1 MRKKICFII
10 NPISGIGK
18 QKVVETLIA
27 KLFNSHDFEVEIK
40 YTTHA
45 KHATTLSRNA
55 VLEKFDTVVAI
66 GGDGSVN
73 EVSCGLIQSGVKLG
87 IVPCGS
93 GNGFARHLGIPMDL
107 KKSLELI
114 RNGNFI
120 MCDTVKA
127 NEEYFVNIAG
137 LGFDAQVAH
146 LFADYG
152 KRGLMSYVKII
163 FNHYFQSEEQ
173 TFSFEINNSKQV
185 EKAFIFSVANASQ
198 YGNNATIS
206 PLSNIQ
212 DGKIE
217 LVLLKKIP
225 FYLLPITAFRLF
237 NKSLKDSTYYQHYS
251 ASKVKVVAPSGKIH
265 LDGEAIETDSE
276 ITFEVL
282 PLSLAVLVP

>member
-18 QKVVETLIA
+18 QKVVEPLIEQV
-27 KLFNSHDFEVEIK
+27 FSSHDFEVEIK

-55 VLEKFDTVVAI
+55 VIEKFDTVVAV

-73 EVSCGLIQSGVKLG
+73 EVSCGLIHSDVKLG

-93 GNGFARHLGIPMDL
+93 GNGFARHLGIPMDIT
-107 KKSLELI
+107 KSLELI
-114 RNGNFI
+114 RKGNFI
-120 MCDTVKA
+120 KCDTVKA

-146 LFADYG
+146 LFAHYG
-152 KRGLMSYVKII
+152 KRGLSSYVKII
-163 FNHYFQSEEQ
+163 FQEYFQSKEQ
-173 TFSFEINNSKQV
+173 TFSFEIGGKKHL

-198 YGNNATIS
+198 YGNNASIS

-212 DGKIE
+212 DGKLE

-225 FYLLPITAFRLF
+225 FYLLPIAAFRLF
-237 NKSLKDSTYYQHYS
+237 TKSLKDSNYYQHFS
-251 ASKVKVVAPSGKIH
+251 ASKVKVVAPSRKIH

-282 PLSLAVLVP
+282 PLSLTVLVP